1 MTTEKFARFH
11 VGQLVRHRLFD
22 YRGVVFNVDSQFSGD
37 DEWYEQVARSRPP
50 KNAPW
55 YHVLPSGSEHTTY
68 VAERNLDA
76 DSSHRPIDHPL
87 LDTLF
92 AEFADTGYIVR
103 QPLN

>member
-1 MTTEKFARFH
+1 MATEKFARFH

-76 DSSHRPIDHPL
+76 DSSHLPIDHPL

-92 AEFADTGYIVR
+92 AEFDDTGYIVR

>member
-92 AEFADTGYIVR
+92 AEFDDTGYIVR